1 MSENI
6 FMVTNDHAD
15 LKSCIGEY
23 PNFLRV
29 FHNIR
34 FGRPAIV
41 GLEADEMAG
50 FYSDNLFIPLLLK
63 NGIIQKNKEAP
74 SGFKANFE
82 DVVLDPQY
90 CTRKDLATLVTNG
103 QIQIRDSVTET
114 DDAENTV
121 FAYIEGQEEIESLTK
136 FMNEQRYALNEFLKN
151 KSTDKKNSRRFKLSF
166 SMKIE
171 KD

>member
-1 MSENI
+1 MSKNI

-23 PNFLRV
+23 PNFLQV
-29 FHNIR
+29 FHNIS
-34 FGRPAIV
+34 FGRPAV
-41 GLEADEMAG
+41 TGLNDEMID
-50 FYSDNLFIPLLLK
+50 FYSENLFIPLLLK
-63 NGIIQKNKEAP
+63 NGIIAECKEAP

-82 DVVLDPQY
+82 DVVLDPKD
-90 CTRKDLATLVTNG
+90 CTRKDLAALVTNG
-103 QIQIRDSVTET
+103 QMVIRDSVIET

-151 KSTDKKNSRRFKLSF
+151 KSTDKKSSRRFKLCF